1 MSMDPQRWQQLKSIL
16 SDAFDEESTS
26 ARLAFVQRSCS
37 DDRVLLAEAESLL
50 AEAEILRRSASD
62 DLEACAENA
71 ARRIRREVASQTIG
85 KRIGAYVVTREIGR
99 GGMGTVYL
107 AARADGYFE
116 KEVAIKLLNSGID
129 TEEMVQRF
137 HSERRVLAR
146 LDHPNI
152 ARLLDAGT
160 TDDDSQYFVMEYVE
174 GVPVTR
180 FLEQSKASISAR
192 LELFLKICAAVEA
205 AHANSVVHR
214 DLKASNILVTGK
226 GDVKLLDFG
235 IAKVILDPTNPLE
248 ATALDGKL
256 LTPVSAS
263 PEQARGEAGTV
274 STDVYALGVLLYEI
288 LTGCKP
294 HRFPNRN
301 PTLEELL
308 TVLCEQ
314 EPHPPSIVV
323 KDPTRQRRL
332 RGDLDAIVG
341 CALQK
346 DPARRYSS
354 VKNLA
359 DDVRRHLDGKAI
371 RIRASEPAYVLQRTL
386 SKSRP
391 VRFALTALVVA
402 AGLVLLLLGN
412 RLIRGRPQPGSFSGA
427 ALSEHR
433 GAPPSEISANATAP
447 TKGIAVLPFASLTA
461 GDAILPFES
470 LGANAPDAY
479 FVDGIHDDI
488 IEGLTQVSELKVISR
503 NSAAPYRGRTTSN
516 REIARILGVAYVL
529 EGTVQK
535 AEERLQINVRLL
547 EAATDTKIWE
557 QRYEK
562 KLEEIFSLESEIIQT
577 IASQLKANFSP
588 EKVSAFAKAPTGDLA
603 AYELYLRARQAFYQ
617 RDYPRTLDLLGSAIA
632 RDPQFV
638 LAYCLLSK
646 THLDSFRFVY
656 RSEQSLAAGKEAAET
671 AVRLAPHL
679 PEAHLA
685 MARYYRL
692 TRDFDR
698 ELEELEGMD
707 APRDKAERAELL
719 ALVERRYGRWKD
731 ALRDGRTAVELDPH
745 NHFTALELLESLIAL
760 RQFREAEEFAD
771 RAIKQF
777 PPDYDVLSIY
787 RSYCRLGLG
796 KLDEARAV
804 LETAP
809 VRTNWGTERSIE
821 LAIFARD
828 LDRASALLAT
838 LPVEKKY
845 AMPWEGIIA
854 RMRGEQEK
862 AREFYTGAV
871 AYYQNILAE
880 RPEDLDSLNSLSSL
894 SVAYA
899 ALGRKE
905 EAIRTAQHSVDLAPL
920 ARNALD
926 APEQILVLAE
936 VYAQLG
942 EGEAALEQLAK
953 IAHLPKG
960 PDYGRLKF
968 DPVWD
973 GIRADP
979 KFQQIMAR
987 AAQPPDWN

>member
-71 ARRIRREVASQTIG
+71 TKRIRREVASQVG

-116 KEVAIKLLNSGID
+116 KEVAIKLLNSGVD
-129 TEEMVQRF
+129 TEEMVERF

-160 TDDDSQYFVMEYVE
+160 TDDGCQYFVMEYVE

-180 FLEQSKASISAR
+180 FLEESSASIATR

-205 AHANSVVHR
+205 AHANSVLHR

-235 IAKVILDPTNPLE
+235 IAKVMLDPANPLE
-248 ATALDGKL
+248 ATAPDGKL

-263 PEQARGEAGTV
+263 PEQARGEAGTA

-314 EPHPPSIVV
+314 VPHPPSSVV
-323 KDPTRQRRL
+323 QNAGQQRRL

-346 DPARRYSS
+346 DPARRYAS
-354 VKNLA
+354 VKSFA
-359 DDVRRHLDGKAI
+359 DDVQRHLAGKAV
-371 RIRASEPAYVLQRTL
+371 RVRAGEPTYVLRRAL
-386 SKSRP
+386 SKKG
-391 VRFALTALVVA
+391 VLRFALALVAVVLGLTGLFLTGRNFVNRDSRGPSKVA
-402 AGLVLLLLGN
+402 G
-412 RLIRGRPQPGSFSGA
+412 
-427 ALSEHR
+427 
-433 GAPPSEISANATAP
+433 PSQVSAIAVP
-447 TKGIAVLPFASLTA
+447 SKKSIAVLPFASLTA
-461 GDAILPFES
+461 GSVVLPFES
-470 LGANAPDAY
+470 LGANAAEAY

-488 IEGLTQVSELKVISR
+488 IDGLTQISELKVISR
-503 NSAAPYRGRTTSN
+503 RSVAPYRNGTTSS
-516 REIARILGVAYVL
+516 REIARILGVAYLL

-535 AEERLQINVRLL
+535 TSEHFLINLRLND
-547 EAATDTKIWE
+547 AATDSKVWD

-562 KLEEIFSLESEIIQT
+562 NLADIFSLESEIVQA
-577 IASQLKANFSP
+577 IASQLEAKVSP
-588 EKVSAFAKAPTGDLA
+588 EIATAIGNGPTRDLA
-603 AYELYLRARQAFYQ
+603 AYDLYLRALQAFYQ
-617 RDYPRTLDLLGSAIA
+617 HDYSRAIDLLQSAIK

-646 THLDSFRFVY
+646 THLDSFRFV
-656 RSEQSLAAGKEAAET
+656 RHSEQSLAAGKDAAET
-671 AVRLAPHL
+671 AVRLAPQL
-679 PEAHLA
+679 PDTHLA
-685 MARYYRL
+685 MSRYFRASSQ
-692 TRDFDR
+692 FDR
-698 ELEELEGMD
+698 VLKELSGIGV
-707 APRDKAERAELL
+707 PRDKAEFSELL
-719 ALVERRYGRWKD
+719 ALAERRHSHWKD
-731 ALRDGRTAVELDPH
+731 ALREAETAVALDPH
-745 NHFTALELLESLIAL
+745 NHFASIELLENYIAL
-760 RQFREAEEFAD
+760 RQFEKAEDFAD
-771 RAIKQF
+771 RAVRQF
-777 PPDYDVLSIY
+777 PPDYDVLPIY
-787 RSYCRLGLG
+787 KSYCRLGLG

-804 LETAP
+804 LENAP
-809 VRTNWGTERSIE
+809 VRTDWGTERLIE
-821 LAIFARD
+821 LAIYARD
-828 LDRASALLAT
+828 FDRASVLLAT
-838 LPVEKKY
+838 LPAEKKY
-845 AMPWEGIIA
+845 WMPWEGVIA
-854 RMRGEQEK
+854 RMRGDREK
-862 AREFYTGAV
+862 VREYYTGAIDYHQK
-871 AYYQNILAE
+871 ALAR
-880 RPEDLDSLNSLSSL
+880 RPDDVDALSGL
-894 SVAYA
+894 SFAYA

-905 EAIRTAQHSVDLAPL
+905 DAIREARHAVELVPL
-920 ARNALD
+920 SRNANE
-926 APEQILVLAE
+926 APRQILMLAE
-936 VYAQLG
+936 IYAQLG
-942 EGEAALEQLAK
+942 ERGAALEQLAS
-953 IAHLPKG
+953 IVGLPSG

-968 DPVWD
+968 DPAWD
-973 GIRADP
+973 DLRDDP
-979 KFQQIMAR
+979 KFKKILSR

>member
-1 MSMDPQRWQQLKSIL
+1 MSMDPHRWQQLKSIL
-16 SDAFDEESTS
+16 SDAFDEETTD
-26 ARLAFVQRSCS
+26 ARRAYVERSCS
-37 DDRVLLAEAESLL
+37 GDEALLREAESLL

-71 ARRIRREVASQTIG
+71 SQRIRREVASQIIG

-116 KEVAIKLLNSGID
+116 KEVAIKLLFSGID
-129 TEEMVQRF
+129 PEEMVQRF

-160 TDDDSQYFVMEYVE
+160 TDDGSQYFVMEYVE

-180 FLEQSKASISAR
+180 FLEQSKASIAAR

-214 DLKASNILVTGK
+214 DLKASNILVTSK

-235 IAKVILDPTNPLE
+235 IAKVMLDPANPLE
-248 ATALDGKL
+248 ATAPDGKL

-274 STDVYALGVLLYEI
+274 STDVYALGALLYEI
-288 LTGCKP
+288 VTGSKP

-314 EPHPPSIVV
+314 EPYPPSSVV
-323 KDPTRQRRL
+323 KDALCQRQL

-341 CALQK
+341 CALEK
-346 DPARRYSS
+346 DPANRYAS
-354 VKNLA
+354 VKNFA
-359 DDVRRHLDGKAI
+359 DDVRRHLEGKAI
-371 RIRASEPAYVLQRTL
+371 RVRAGEPAYVFRRTL
-386 SKSRP
+386 LRGRP
-391 VRFALTALVVA
+391 ARFALAVLAIALLLTL
-402 AGLVLLLLGN
+402 LVLSN
-412 RLIRGRPQPGSFSGA
+412 RLFSTRKQPQLTKSAEPLQVSPLPLPSGK
-427 ALSEHR
+427 S
-433 GAPPSEISANATAP
+433 
-447 TKGIAVLPFASLTA
+447 IAVLPFASLTA
-461 GDAILPFES
+461 GNAVLPFES
-470 LGANAPDAY
+470 LGANAADAY
-479 FVDGIHDDI
+479 FVDGVHDDI
-488 IEGLTQVSELKVISR
+488 IEGLTQLPELKVISR

-516 REIARILGVAYVL
+516 REIARTLGVAYIL

-535 AEERLQINVRLL
+535 DAERLQINVRLI
-547 EAATDTKIWE
+547 EASTETKIWD
-557 QRYEK
+557 QHYERK
-562 KLEEIFSLESEIIQT
+562 SEEVFSLESEIIQT
-577 IASQLKANFSP
+577 IASRLKAKFSR
-588 EKVSAFAKAPTGDLA
+588 EKMSVIANAPTADLA
-603 AYELYLRARQAFYQ
+603 AYDSYLRGRQAFYQ
-617 RDYPRTLDLLGSAIA
+617 RDYARAIDLLGTAIA

-646 THLDSFRFVY
+646 VHLDSFRYVY
-656 RSEQSLAAGKEAAET
+656 PSDQSRAAAREAAEK
-671 AVRLAPHL
+671 ALQLAPDL
-679 PEAHLA
+679 PDAHLA
-685 MARYYRL
+685 MARVYRMS
-692 TRDFDR
+692 RNPDR
-698 ELEELEGMD
+698 ELQELAAVD
-707 APRDKAERAELL
+707 APRDKAEFAELL

-731 ALRDGRTAVELDPH
+731 ALRDGRTAIELDPH
-745 NHFTALELLESLIAL
+745 NHFTAIELLESLIAL
-760 RQFREAEEFAD
+760 RQYKEAEEFAD

-796 KLDEARAV
+796 NLEEARAV

-809 VRTNWGTERSIE
+809 VRTNWGTDRLIQ
-821 LAIFARD
+821 LAIFSRD

-838 LPVEKKY
+838 LPAERKY
-845 AMPWEGIIA
+845 SMPWEGVIA
-854 RMRGEQEK
+854 RMRGDQEK

-871 AYYQNILAE
+871 EQYRKQLIESA
-880 RPEDLDSLNSLSSL
+880 DDLNSLSSL
-894 SVAYA
+894 SLAYA

-905 EAIRTAQHSVDLAPL
+905 EAIREAQRAVELAPL
-920 ARNALD
+920 WRNALD
-926 APEQILVLAE
+926 GPGQILVLAE
-936 VYAQLG
+936 VYAQVG

-953 IAHLPKG
+953 IAHLPCG

-979 KFQQIMAR
+979 RFQEILAR